1 MLLCVKQMSSERVA
15 ASLSHWRT
23 PRELYE
29 WVRDRRLEAEAEKDT
44 DGNDPAGPPPKG
56 RKKVRGVELVFA
68 DTVQGEGRQ
77 KIGDQLSR
85 DVSRILVGP
94 VSTRMITDHDWVLSS
109 YTKSLADES
118 KDLYGRECARHI
130 QKWHGS

>member
-1 MLLCVKQMSSERVA
+1 MLLCVKQMSSERAA
-15 ASLSHWRT
+15 ASLSHWQT

-29 WVRDRRLEAEAEKDT
+29 WVRDKRLEAEAEEDADAAAT
-44 DGNDPAGPPPKG
+44 AAGPQQKG

-85 DVSRILVGP
+85 DVGHVPACSSESAIP
-94 VSTRMITDHDWVLSS
+94 ITDHR
-109 YTKSLADES
+109 SL
-118 KDLYGRECARHI
+118 
-130 QKWHGS
+130 

>member
-15 ASLSHWRT
+15 ASLSHWQT

-29 WVRDRRLEAEAEKDT
+29 WLRDKRLEADTEKDEDAGDSART
-44 DGNDPAGPPPKG
+44 SAGPQQKG

-85 DVSRILVGP
+85 DVSACFPNSQLLR
-94 VSTRMITDHDWVLSS
+94 
-109 YTKSLADES
+109 Y
-118 KDLYGRECARHI
+118 
-130 QKWHGS
+130 

>member
-1 MLLCVKQMSSERVA
+1 MSSERVA
-15 ASLSHWRT
+15 ASLSHWQT

-29 WVRDRRLEAEAEKDT
+29 WVRDKRLKAEAENDA
-44 DGNDPAGPPPKG
+44 DGIDAAGPQQKG

-85 DVSRILVGP
+85 DVSHVLVG
-94 VSTRMITDHDWVLSS
+94 SCQSAIMITDHYWVLSS
-109 YTKSLADES
+109 YTKSLADDSRHLQKS
-118 KDLYGRECARHI
+118 K
-130 QKWHGS
+130 

>member
-1 MLLCVKQMSSERVA
+1 MSSERVA

-44 DGNDPAGPPPKG
+44 DGNDAAGLQPKG

-85 DVSRILVGP
+85 DVSRMMVGS
-94 VSTRMITDHDWVLSS
+94 VRTRMITDHDWVLSS
-109 YTKSLADES
+109 YTKSLADVS
-118 KDLYGRECARHI
+118 QDLHGRECASNI
-130 QKWHGS
+130 QMWHGS

>member
-15 ASLSHWRT
+15 ACLGHWQT

-29 WVRDRRLEAEAEKDT
+29 WVRDKRLEAEAEKDAEGT
-44 DGNDPAGPPPKG
+44 DPAGPPQKG

-77 KIGDQLSR
+77 KIGDQMSR
-85 DVSRILVGP
+85 DVSGVVWFLRLRQ
-94 VSTRMITDHDWVLSS
+94 STDR
-109 YTKSLADES
+109 
-118 KDLYGRECARHI
+118 C
-130 QKWHGS
+130 